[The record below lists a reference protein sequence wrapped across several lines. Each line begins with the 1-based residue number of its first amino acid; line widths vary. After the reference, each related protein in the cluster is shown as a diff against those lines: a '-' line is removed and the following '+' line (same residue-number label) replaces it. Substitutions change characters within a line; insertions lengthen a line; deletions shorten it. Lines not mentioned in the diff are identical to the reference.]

1 LQQQQTRQNQ
11 QLIDEINRRKQ
22 VETSLQAER
31 NALAERTAEL
41 SMANAEL
48 AHAAR
53 LKDEFLANMSHEL
66 RTPLN
71 AILGISQAFLEK
83 FYGPLNDKQRKFMR
97 TLEES
102 GHHLLALIDDILDL
116 SKIEADKLT
125 LKIDSVSVSEV
136 CQASLRMIK
145 EAAFKKNSGCHH
157 FRLRGRHDSS

>member
-1 LQQQQTRQNQ
+1 
-11 QLIDEINRRKQ
+11 
-22 VETSLQAER
+22 
-31 NALAERTAEL
+31 
-41 SMANAEL
+41 M
-48 AHAAR
+48 
-53 LKDEFLANMSHEL
+53 
-66 RTPLN
+66 
-71 AILGISQAFLEK
+71 EK

-145 EAAFKKNSGCHH
+145 EAAFKKKFG
-157 FRLRGRHDSS
+157 LPPL